1 MTRIRLRDA
10 ATLAQACYKAR
21 EIRSPRIVDSLDKS
35 GVQAHLTENGILL
48 LPGSNS
54 VLDYLHFNLRVFNV
68 GHKKY
73 RLSDGTTER
82 GASGTRWHQGFLVY
96 SRIVHGWMGSR
107 RPRLI
112 IGHSLG
118 AAATQILSKSY
129 NVHGIGF
136 ASPRPKKGGGRV
148 RHDDKCLSICRVD
161 DTVCAMAPNFNHLGQ
176 AKFLEPPATNFGMDH
191 SMENY
196 RKILDSNKGPDRIP
210 ESWPFS

>member
-1 MTRIRLRDA
+1 MTKIRLRDA
-10 ATLAQACYKAR
+10 ATLAQGCYKATD
-21 EIRSPRIVDSLDKS
+21 IKKPRIVDSLDKS
-35 GVQAHLTENGILL
+35 GVQAHLTDNGILL

-54 VLDYLHFNLRVFNV
+54 VLDYIHFNLRVFNV

-73 RLSDGTTER
+73 RLADGTTER

-96 SRIVHGWMGSR
+96 SRMVYDWMGQR

-148 RHDDKCLSICRVD
+148 RNDDKCLSICRVD
-161 DTVCAMAPNFNHLGQ
+161 DTVCAMVPRFSHLGQ
-176 AKFLEPPATNFGMDH
+176 AKFLEPPENNFGMDH
-191 SMENY
+191 SMQNY
-196 RKILDSNKGPDRIP
+196 RKILEENRGPDKIP
-210 ESWPFS
+210 DSWPFS